1 MDWKKL
7 QNGSDIRGVAIEG
20 VEGEAVNLSAETA
33 YIIGKAFVEWLRRRN
48 TGRLS
53 VAVGVDSRISGPMLS
68 DAIIK
73 GICESGADAVRCG
86 LASTPAMFMITID
99 SKRPCSAGIMIT
111 ASHLPYN
118 RNGFKFFT
126 PEGGLEKADIS
137 EILSIAEDFDSSCSS
152 CCDSEGGSISS
163 SDCSLQHYANSAQT
177 VVGNVS
183 SRNYMKEY
191 SAILVDY
198 IRRGANA
205 EKPLEGMK
213 IVVDAGNGA
222 GGFFATDVLRP
233 LGADISASQFLEP
246 DGMFPNHVP
255 NPENAEAMDFI
266 CNAVVRSGAD
276 LGIIFDTDVDRSAI
290 VDKQGRPINRNSL
303 IALISDI
310 ILREHPGSTIV
321 TDSITSVGLAEFI
334 STRGGIHHR
343 FKRGYKNVINE
354 SKRLNS
360 VGQESWIA
368 IETSGHCAL
377 RENYYLD
384 DGAFLVAKLL
394 LEAAKLARQG
404 RELGSLIADLRQP
417 LEDKEIRFK
426 ITEEDFAAYGREVL
440 EFVKREA
447 SSIAG
452 WSLEE
457 PNFEGVR
464 VNCSAPEESGWF
476 LLRLSLHDPVL
487 PLNIE
492 SDVNGGV
499 AIIEQRLR
507 ALLKPV
513 AGGLV

>member
-137 EILSIAEDFDSSCSS
+137 EILEIAEDFDSSCPS

-163 SDCSLQHYANSAQT
+163 SDCSLQHCAGSAQT
-177 VVGNVS
+177 AVGTVS
-183 SRNYMKEY
+183 SRDYMSEY

-198 IRRGANA
+198 IRRGADA

-233 LGADISASQFLEP
+233 LGADISTSQFLEP

-255 NPENAEAMDFI
+255 NPENAEAMDSI
-266 CNAVVRSGAD
+266 CSAVVRSGAD

-290 VDKQGRPINRNSL
+290 VDRQGSPINRNSL

-321 TDSITSVGLAEFI
+321 TDSITSVGLAECI

-426 ITEEDFAAYGREVL
+426 ITEEDFAAYGSEVL
-440 EFVKREA
+440 EFVRREA
-447 SSIAG
+447 SNVAD

-492 SDVNGGV
+492 SDVRGGV

>member
-33 YIIGKAFVEWLRRRN
+33 YTIGKAFVEWLRRRN

-53 VAVGVDSRISGPMLS
+53 VAVGMDSRISGPMLS

-99 SKRPCSAGIMIT
+99 PKRPCSGGIMIT

-126 PEGGLEKADIS
+126 PAGGLEKADIS
-137 EILSIAEDFDSSCSS
+137 ENLSIAEGLASSAACSP
-152 CCDSEGGSISS
+152 CCGKGSGHAQAAGG
-163 SDCSLQHYANSAQT
+163 T
-177 VVGNVS
+177 VS
-183 SRNYMKEY
+183 FRNYMNEY
-191 SAILVDY
+191 SAILADY
-198 IRRGANA
+198 IRRGAGS

-222 GGFFATDVLRP
+222 GGFFATEVLKP

-246 DGMFPNHVP
+246 DGMFPNHAP
-255 NPENAEAMDFI
+255 NPENAEAMDSI
-266 CNAVVRSGAD
+266 CSAVLSSGAD

-290 VDKQGRPINRNSL
+290 VDKQGRSINRNSL

-334 STRGGIHHR
+334 AARGGIHHR

-360 VGQESWIA
+360 VGQESFIA

-394 LEAAKLARQG
+394 LEASKLARHG

-426 ITEEDFAAYGREVL
+426 IAEDDFAAYGRKVL
-440 EFVKREA
+440 EFIKQEA
-447 SSIAG
+447 SSVAG

-457 PNFEGVR
+457 PNYEGVR

-492 SDVNGGV
+492 SDVRGGV
-499 AIIEQRLR
+499 AIIERRLR
-507 ALLKPV
+507 ALLKPFEG
-513 AGGLV
+513 ALV

>member
-48 TGRLS
+48 IGRLS
-53 VAVGVDSRISGPMLS
+53 IAVGMDSRISGPMLS

-99 SKRPCSAGIMIT
+99 SERPCSAGIMIT

-126 PEGGLEKADIS
+126 SEGGLEKADIS
-137 EILSIAEDFDSSCSS
+137 EILSIAEGLDSSAACSP
-152 CCDSEGGSISS
+152 CCGEGG
-163 SDCSLQHYANSAQT
+163 NSAQT
-177 VVGNVS
+177 PVGTIS
-183 SRNYMKEY
+183 SRDYMKEY
-191 SAILVDY
+191 SAILVNY
-198 IRRGANA
+198 IRRGADA
-205 EKPLEGMK
+205 EKPLEGIK

-222 GGFFATDVLRP
+222 GGFFATEVLRP
-233 LGADISASQFLEP
+233 LGADISASQFLDP

-255 NPENAEAMDFI
+255 NPENAKAMDSI
-266 CNAVVRSGAD
+266 CSAVVRSGAD

-290 VDKQGRPINRNSL
+290 VDKQGSPINRNSL

-334 STRGGIHHR
+334 AARGGIHHR
-343 FKRGYKNVINE
+343 FKRGYNNVINE

-404 RELGSLIADLRQP
+404 RELGSLIADLSQP

-426 ITEEDFAAYGREVL
+426 IMEDDFATYGREVL
-440 EFVKREA
+440 EFVRREA
-447 SSIAG
+447 SNVAG

-492 SDVNGGV
+492 SDVQGGV
-499 AIIEQRLR
+499 AIIEKRLR